1 MVLARISKFYL
12 IEKRR
17 EEHIKKVP
25 LSHST
30 IIPQLRQY
38 VKQKKLKKIKK
49 FYKKHLTKLR
59 SCGIIYARLEEATAL
74 RTLLIF
80 FLFIAKGCGVGAPT
94 FGHHIW
100 RYFS

>member
-38 VKQKKLKKIKK
+38 VKQKKLKK
-49 FYKKHLTKLR
+49 
-59 SCGIIYARLEEATAL
+59 
-74 RTLLIF
+74 
-80 FLFIAKGCGVGAPT
+80 
-94 FGHHIW
+94 
-100 RYFS
+100 